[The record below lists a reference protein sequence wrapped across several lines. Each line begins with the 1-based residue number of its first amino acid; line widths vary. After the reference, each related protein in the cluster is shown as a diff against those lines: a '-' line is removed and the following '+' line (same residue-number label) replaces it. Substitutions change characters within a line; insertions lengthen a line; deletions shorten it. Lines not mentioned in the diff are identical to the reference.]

1 MIGLPKSGKRTLLN
15 QISCKFKHTPIYSGD
30 LITALKYSKFNLLC
44 YHNIDDNS
52 IQNHVNPVFQK
63 IEALIFVVDSS
74 NLADL
79 NNSHVLLQSQ
89 LNQLKGIPI
98 LLIISKY
105 HKAQITIQEIVIQFE
120 LIKLRQ
126 PWFVRT
132 VGSDVS
138 EIEEGLDWLY
148 DQIKHIKQ

>member
-15 QISCKFKHTPIYSGD
+15 EISCKFKHTPIYSGD

-44 YHNIDDNS
+44 FHNIEDNS
-52 IQNHVNPVFQK
+52 IQNHLNGAFLKVD
-63 IEALIFVVDSS
+63 ALIFVIDSS
-74 NLADL
+74 NLSDL
-79 NNSHVLLQSQ
+79 NKSHMLLHYH
-89 LNQLKGIPI
+89 LNQFKWMPI

-105 HKAQITIQEIVIQFE
+105 HEAQKTIQEIVIQFE

-132 VGSDVS
+132 VGSDIS
-138 EIEEGLDWLY
+138 DLDEGLNWLY
-148 DQIKHIKQ
+148 DQIKNIKQ